1 MPKTKVIYTNQIKFN
16 ASDEMVLLLENARRS
31 KGAKYK
37 FGKIPTQ
44 TEFLRGVIYNWIRE
58 NAAEKIYLN
67 GEVPEIL
74 DHMSIKM
81 KKQKL

>member
-31 KGAKYK
+31 KGAKYN

-44 TEFLRGVIYNWIRE
+44 TEFLRGVIYYWIRE
-58 NAAEKIYLN
+58 NAAEKIDVN

-74 DHMSIKM
+74 DYLSITM
-81 KKQKL
+81 KK